1 MIAEDGPPIII
12 GMKPKGWPLTI
23 RSMPIP
29 SMAPPIRPPVTPEE
43 MPSQRMSPRVIMSR
57 EVWGFAR
64 FGKGRGGRDCLW
76 GHTAT
81 YSCRMSSHPN
91 SLDSIRHETV
101 HCCEA
106 SHDVLARPRGGRPAA
121 LLGFALGW
129 LVLSAV
135 GSGVLAVLVVGGLNR
150 LGWLAWRDFEADV
163 TTLGL
168 PLQQA
173 VMVFGSVHRGWRA
186 GAGDL
191 RAGLGWLPV
200 RRFWLVAGLA
210 ACALLLGAAQVEL
223 SAVSPAVH
231 DFLERA
237 AREMVGPPGGSGA
250 HMLWITATIGVGA
263 PVAEE
268 MFFRGWLWVEL
279 RRRWGAWGT
288 GLTTGGVFLLLHGAG
303 GEWRLLVALAPVA
316 VVLSLARE
324 LGGSVRASLAV
335 HVTNNVVVTAYVAAG
350 WLAR

>member
-1 MIAEDGPPIII
+1 
-12 GMKPKGWPLTI
+12 
-23 RSMPIP
+23 
-29 SMAPPIRPPVTPEE
+29 
-43 MPSQRMSPRVIMSR
+43 MSN
-57 EVWGFAR
+57 
-64 FGKGRGGRDCLW
+64 
-76 GHTAT
+76 
-81 YSCRMSSHPN
+81 HPN
-91 SLDSIRHETV
+91 LLDSIRCETV
-101 HCCEA
+101 HCCGV
-106 SHDVLARPRGGRPAA
+106 SDDLLPRPRRGRPAA
-121 LLGFALGW
+121 LLGVALGW
-129 LVLSAV
+129 LVLSVV

-163 TTLGL
+163 TMLGL

-173 VMVFGSVHRGWRA
+173 IMVFGSVYLGRRA

-200 RRFWLVAGLA
+200 RRGWLVVALV

-223 SAVSPAVH
+223 SAVSTAVH

-237 AREMVGPPGGSGA
+237 APEMAGLPVGSGA
-250 HMLWITATIGVGA
+250 YVLWFAAITGIGA

-288 GLTTGGVFLLLHGAG
+288 GLTTGGMFLLLHGAG
-303 GEWRLLVALAPVA
+303 GEWRSLVALAPVA

-324 LGGSVRASLAV
+324 LGGSVRAALAV
-335 HVTNNVVVTAYVAAG
+335 HMANNVVVAACLAAG